1 MTGVHL
7 PPAKSTRAAVRLF
20 HVVKFCARAVWR
32 GVIEFYNSENLT
44 FAASIAYYSLLS
56 LFPFMLLLLSIL
68 SRTRIGPMDVNLLSI
83 VASTL
88 PSKFDFLMTR
98 VQELTSAQFKVSVL
112 SAPLLLW
119 AAMGVFGAIT
129 SAINHAWGVEKP
141 HGFWTHKL
149 IAFIMLLASG
159 TLLVTALLLVSAI
172 QFVEAR
178 WFSGI
183 LQRFPGLIGLTGALY
198 RNMPTPMFMLVAGT
212 IYYYV
217 PNAKVRLRDVWL
229 GAVIAGLL
237 WRATFSGF
245 SWYVRDF
252 SRFSV
257 HGSVAAVVVF
267 LIWIYL
273 CAVVLLY
280 GAEVSA
286 AYARL
291 RKHLPQQV
299 PAAETR
305 DPTS

>member
-1 MTGVHL
+1 MDLPTAQPTG
-7 PPAKSTRAAVRLF
+7 AAARLF
-20 HVVKFCARAVWR
+20 NSVYFCLRVIWR

-56 LFPFMLLLLSIL
+56 LFPFLLLLLSVL
-68 SRTRIGPMDVNLLSI
+68 SRTKIGPMDVNLLSI

-88 PSKFDFLMTR
+88 PSKFDFLMTH
-98 VQELTSAQFKVSVL
+98 VQELANAQLKVSVL
-112 SAPLLLW
+112 SAPILLW

-129 SAINHAWGVEKP
+129 SAIDHAWGVEKP
-141 HGFWTHKL
+141 RGFWTHKL
-149 IAFIMLLASG
+149 VAFIMLLGSG
-159 TLLVTALLLVSAI
+159 ALLVAALLLFSAV

-178 WFSGI
+178 WFAGI
-183 LQRFPGLIGLTGALY
+183 LQRFPGLIGLTGAMY

-229 GAVIAGLL
+229 GAVIAGVF
-237 WRATFSGF
+237 WRVTFSLF

-267 LIWIYL
+267 LIWVYL
-273 CAVVLLY
+273 SAVILLY

-305 DPTS
+305 DPTP

>member
-1 MTGVHL
+1 MHQQ
-7 PPAKSTRAAVRLF
+7 PAEPIGAAVRLF
-20 HVVKFCARAVWR
+20 NAVRFGARAAWR
-32 GVIEFYNSENLT
+32 GVVEFYNSENLT
-44 FAASIAYYSLLS
+44 FAASIAFYTLLS

-68 SRTRIGPMDVNLLSI
+68 SRTKVGPMDVNLLSI

-88 PSKFDFLMTR
+88 PSRFDFLITH
-98 VQELTSAQFKVSVL
+98 VQELATSQFKVSLL
-112 SAPLLLW
+112 SAPVLLW
-119 AAMGVFGAIT
+119 GAMGVFGAVTT
-129 SAINHAWGVEKP
+129 SVNYAWGVEQP
-141 HGFWTHKL
+141 HGFWRHKL

-159 TLLVTALLLVSAI
+159 ALLVAALLLVSAI

-178 WFSGI
+178 WFTGV
-183 LQRFPGLIGLTGALY
+183 LRRFPGLIGLTGVMY
-198 RNMPTPMFMLVAGT
+198 RNAPTPMFMLVAGT

-229 GAVIAGLL
+229 GAVLAGLF
-237 WRATFSGF
+237 WRVTFSAF

-267 LIWIYL
+267 LIWVYL
-273 CAVVLLY
+273 SAVILLY

-305 DPTS
+305 DPTP

>member
-1 MTGVHL
+1 MHL
-7 PPAKSTRAAVRLF
+7 PPAQSTRAAVRLF
-20 HVVKFCARAVWR
+20 HAVKFCSRAAWR

-56 LFPFMLLLLSIL
+56 LFPFLLLLLSVL
-68 SRTRIGPMDVNLLSI
+68 SRTKIGPMDVNLLSI
-83 VASTL
+83 LASTL

-98 VQELTSAQFKVSVL
+98 IQELSTAQLKVSVL
-112 SAPLLLW
+112 SAPILLW

-129 SAINHAWGVEKP
+129 SAIDHAWGVEKP
-141 HGFWTHKL
+141 RGFWIHKL
-149 IAFIMLLASG
+149 VAFIMLLASG
-159 TLLVTALLLVSAI
+159 ALLVVALLLISAI

-178 WFSGI
+178 WFAGI
-183 LQRFPGLIGLTGALY
+183 LQRFPGLIGLTGAMY

-217 PNAKVRLRDVWL
+217 PNAKVRVRDVWL
-229 GAVIAGLL
+229 GALLAGVF
-237 WRATFSGF
+237 WKVTFSAF

-267 LIWIYL
+267 LVWIYL
-273 CAVVLLY
+273 SAVILLY

-299 PAAETR
+299 PAAEMR
-305 DPTS
+305 EPAP

>member
-1 MTGVHL
+1 MHL
-7 PPAKSTRAAVRLF
+7 QPAQPIGAAARLF
-20 HVVKFCARAVWR
+20 NAVQFCARAAWR
-32 GVIEFYNSENLT
+32 GVVEFYKSENLT
-44 FAASIAYYSLLS
+44 FAASIAYYGLLS

-68 SRTRIGPMDVNLLSI
+68 SRTRIGPMDVNLLSV

-88 PSKFDFLMTR
+88 PSRFDFLMTR
-98 VQELTSAQFKVSVL
+98 VQELTTSQFKVSVL
-112 SAPLLLW
+112 SAPILLW

-129 SAINHAWGVEKP
+129 SAIDYAWGVEKP
-141 HGFWTHKL
+141 RGFWTHKL
-149 IAFIMLLASG
+149 VAFVMLLGSG
-159 TLLVTALLLVSAI
+159 ALLVAALLLVSAI

-178 WFSGI
+178 WFAGI
-183 LQRFPGLIGLTGALY
+183 LQRFPGLIGLTGVLY

-229 GAVIAGLL
+229 GAVLAGLL
-237 WRATFSGF
+237 WRATFSAF

-267 LIWIYL
+267 LIWVYL
-273 CAVVLLY
+273 SAVILLY